1 MRICILA
8 DVHNLFHSAKQVFSG
23 KVDYAK
29 LLQGIVGDRKLVRAM
44 AYMTAR
50 PDIDQ
55 SGFIDALVKS
65 GWEVKTKESKI
76 HIDSMDGRKS
86 IVSHP
91 PLVEITMDAL
101 TIGARNDCV
110 CLATGDGSLTPL
122 ALYLKATGV
131 KVEVFGIERQTSMD
145 LQKAASCFKAIRPEW
160 IMQDKT
166 RAKVKEEP
174 AVTTSATYNPDEV
187 DEEERQ
193 PIVPNQPALR
203 TT

>member
-29 LLQGIVGDRKLVRAM
+29 LLQGIVGNRKLVRAM
-44 AYMTAR
+44 AYMNSR

-55 SGFIDALVKS
+55 SGFIEALVKS
-65 GWEVKTKESKI
+65 GWEVKTKDSKI
-76 HIDSMDGRKS
+76 HFDSADGKKS

-101 TIGARNDCV
+101 TIGAKNDCV
-110 CLATGDGSLTPL
+110 CLATGDGSLAPL
-122 ALYLKATGV
+122 ALYLKTTGV
-131 KVEVFGIERQTSMD
+131 KVEVFGIERQTSAD
-145 LQKAASCFKAIRPEW
+145 LQKSASCFKAIRPEW
-160 IMQDKT
+160 IMQDKK
-166 RAKVKEEP
+166 AKNKEET
-174 AVTTSATYNPDEV
+174 VTTSATYNP
-187 DEEERQ
+187 EEEDSQ

-203 TT
+203 TI